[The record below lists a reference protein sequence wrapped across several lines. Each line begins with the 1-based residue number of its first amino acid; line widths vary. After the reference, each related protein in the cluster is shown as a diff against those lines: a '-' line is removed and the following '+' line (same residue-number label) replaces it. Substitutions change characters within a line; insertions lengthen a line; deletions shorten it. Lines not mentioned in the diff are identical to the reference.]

1 MPRVN
6 PLGPCRIL
14 IVAHRTAATP
24 VLLDA
29 VRARAEEGECEFTLL
44 VPNVPLALRRADD
57 VAAGVGGGESEA
69 QVILDLALPLMEE
82 ACGQPV
88 VGLVGDPN
96 PLSAVADAVNRHGP
110 FDEVI
115 LSTLPR
121 RVSRWLRTNLPSKI
135 AGLGLP
141 VTTVTAAGRR
151 IPAGEPRQIV

>member
-1 MPRVN
+1 VTLAPA
-6 PLGPCRIL
+6 RIL

-29 VRARAEEGECEFTLL
+29 VRTRAEEGDCEFTLL
-44 VPNVPLALRRADD
+44 VPNVPLALRL
-57 VAAGVGGGESEA
+57 AGGTAGDHEVQS
-69 QVILDLALPLMEE
+69 ILDLALPLLEE
-82 ACGQPV
+82 ASGQPV
-88 VGLVGDPN
+88 TGVVGDPN
-96 PLSAVADAVNRHGP
+96 PLSAVADAITRQGP

-115 LSTLPR
+115 VSTLPR

-151 IPAGEPRQIV
+151 IPVPDPH

>member
-1 MPRVN
+1 M
-6 PLGPCRIL
+6 
-14 IVAHRTAATP
+14 
-24 VLLDA
+24 LLDA
-29 VRARAEEGECEFTLL
+29 VRMRAEEGACEFTLL

-57 VAAGVGGGESEA
+57 VATGMGGVESEA
-69 QVILDLALPLMEE
+69 QMILDLALPLHEE

-88 VGLVGDPN
+88 RGLVGDPN
-96 PLSAVADAVNRHGP
+96 PLSAVADAISRHGP
-110 FDEVI
+110 FDEVL

-151 IPAGEPRQIV
+151 IPVTDPR

>member
-1 MPRVN
+1 MNSLVPA
-6 PLGPCRIL
+6 RIL
-14 IVAHRTAATP
+14 ILAHRTAATP

-29 VRARAEEGECEFTLL
+29 VRTRAEEGACEFTLL
-44 VPNVPLALRRADD
+44 VPNVPLALRRAED
-57 VAAGVGGGESEA
+57 AAVGASGPESEA
-69 QVILDLALPLMEE
+69 QMILDLALPLLEE

-88 VGLVGDPN
+88 RGLVGDPN
-96 PLSAVADAVNRHGP
+96 PLSAVADAINRHGP

-121 RVSRWLRTNLPSKI
+121 RVSRWLRTNLPSKL

-151 IPAGEPRQIV
+151 IPVSDPR

>member
-1 MPRVN
+1 MN
-6 PLGPCRIL
+6 SLGPAKIL
-14 IVAHRTAATP
+14 ILAHRTAATP

-29 VRARAEEGECEFTLL
+29 VRMRAEEGACEFTLL
-44 VPNVPLALRRADD
+44 VPNVPLALRRMEDPE
-57 VAAGVGGGESEA
+57 GGSDSEA
-69 QVILDLALPLMEE
+69 QMILDLALPLLEE

-88 VGLVGDPN
+88 TGLVGDPN
-96 PLSAVADAVNRHGP
+96 PLSAVADAINRHGP

-135 AGLGLP
+135 AGLGMP

-151 IPAGEPRQIV
+151 IPVPDPR

>member
-1 MPRVN
+1 MTLAPA
-6 PLGPCRIL
+6 RIL

-29 VRARAEEGECEFTLL
+29 VRTRAEEGDCEFTLL
-44 VPNVPLALRRADD
+44 VPNVPLALRRQEDA
-57 VAAGVGGGESEA
+57 VGEQEA
-69 QVILDLALPLMEE
+69 QIILDLALPLLEE
-82 ACGQPV
+82 AAGQPV
-88 VGLVGDPN
+88 MGVVGDPN
-96 PLSAVADAVNRHGP
+96 PLSAVADAISRQGP

-115 LSTLPR
+115 VSTLPR

-151 IPAGEPRQIV
+151 IPVPEPR

>member
-1 MPRVN
+1 MN
-6 PLGPCRIL
+6 SLGPAKIL
-14 IVAHRTAATP
+14 ILAHRTAATP

-29 VRARAEEGECEFTLL
+29 VRMRAEESACEFTLL
-44 VPNVPLALRRADD
+44 VPNVPLALRRMEDPE
-57 VAAGVGGGESEA
+57 GGSDSEA
-69 QVILDLALPLMEE
+69 QMILDLALPLLEE

-88 VGLVGDPN
+88 TGLVGDPN
-96 PLSAVADAVNRHGP
+96 PLSAVADAINRHGP

-135 AGLGLP
+135 AGLGMP

-151 IPAGEPRQIV
+151 IPVPDPR

>member
-1 MPRVN
+1 MNSLAPA
-6 PLGPCRIL
+6 RIL
-14 IVAHRTAATP
+14 ILAHRTAATP

-29 VRARAEEGECEFTLL
+29 VRTRAEEGECEFTLL
-44 VPNVPLALRRADD
+44 VPNVPLALRRAED
-57 VAAGVGGGESEA
+57 VAVGAGGPESEA
-69 QVILDLALPLMEE
+69 QMILDLALPLLEE

-88 VGLVGDPN
+88 RGLVGDPN
-96 PLSAVADAVNRHGP
+96 PLSAVADAINRHGP

-121 RVSRWLRTNLPSKI
+121 RVSRWLRTNLPSKL

-151 IPAGEPRQIV
+151 IPVSDPR

>member
-1 MPRVN
+1 MPRNVQ
-6 PLGPCRIL
+6 PLGPARIL
-14 IVAHRTAATP
+14 ILAHRTAATP

-29 VRARAEEGECEFTLL
+29 VRTRAEEGPCEFTLL
-44 VPNVPLALRRADD
+44 VPNVPLAMRRAEDPETGD
-57 VAAGVGGGESEA
+57 TGEAEA
-69 QVILDLALPLMEE
+69 QMILDLALPLLEG

-88 VGLVGDPN
+88 TGLVGDPN
-96 PLSAVADAVNRHGP
+96 PLSAVADAINRHGP

-141 VTTVTAAGRR
+141 VTTITAAGRR
-151 IPAGEPRQIV
+151 IPVPDPR

>member
-1 MPRVN
+1 MNGLAPARV
-6 PLGPCRIL
+6 L

-29 VRARAEEGECEFTLL
+29 IRLRAEEAPCEFTLL
-44 VPNVPLALRRADD
+44 VPNVPLALRRMEESD
-57 VAAGVGGGESEA
+57 VENENEA
-69 QVILDLALPLMEE
+69 QVILDLALPLLED
-82 ACGQPV
+82 ACGAPV
-88 VGLVGDPN
+88 TGLVGDPN
-96 PLSAVADAVNRHGP
+96 PLSAVADAINRHGP

-121 RVSRWLRTNLPSKI
+121 RVSRWLRTSLPSKI

-151 IPAGEPRQIV
+151 IPAPDAPRASA

>member
-1 MPRVN
+1 MTLAPA
-6 PLGPCRIL
+6 RIL

-29 VRARAEEGECEFTLL
+29 VRIRAEEGDCEFTLL
-44 VPNVPLALRRADD
+44 VPNVPLALRRQED
-57 VAAGVGGGESEA
+57 AAGEQEA
-69 QVILDLALPLMEE
+69 QIILDLALPLLEE

-88 VGLVGDPN
+88 TGLVGDPN
-96 PLSAVADAVNRHGP
+96 PLSAVADAISRHGP

-151 IPAGEPRQIV
+151 IPVPDPR